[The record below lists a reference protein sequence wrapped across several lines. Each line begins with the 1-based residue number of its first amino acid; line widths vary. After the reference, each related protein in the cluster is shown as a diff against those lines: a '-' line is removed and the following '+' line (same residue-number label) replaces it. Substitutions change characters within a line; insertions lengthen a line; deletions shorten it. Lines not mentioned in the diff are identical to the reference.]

1 MAEQSAESLEPQLE
15 AHQPPAPSNS
25 NHLMDLTKPD
35 PLNTAMDGFALCSD
49 LPELLMYKNRLQ
61 EYTQKSSIPLPVY
74 QTINE
79 GVQHEPRFRSTV
91 WVDGASYTSHHVF
104 LHRKA
109 AEQDVARVALDGIT
123 QKIKEEGSP
132 LIREDTVFCKSILNE
147 YAVKMHLEKPTYN
160 TIRSEGLLPVFVSS
174 LVFDGV
180 TYTGEAGKNKK
191 EAEQLAARAVIL
203 SILGTSDSRTVITE
217 IIKSKVKLY
226 AALHKVDST
235 QSGVNPVAVSTAGTS
250 LAIPVNKGKDIEVS
264 GYISNTPNT
273 AIPYPWS
280 GQLNIIPATHQPYIP
295 ATHQP
300 YVPTAHQPFHEFKKP
315 KFEPS
320 SEAITITPPI
330 VFVPPA
336 LGQPLAVGS
345 SSTRKRRKK
354 KAKKKS
360 RVDAQLP
367 VAVVPSSQIPS
378 YSVAQ

>member
-1 MAEQSAESLEPQLE
+1 MGDRVRFWRDKWCGEMALEVMFPLIFYIVIDRE
-15 AHQPPAPSNS
+15 A
-25 NHLMDLTKPD
+25 
-35 PLNTAMDGFALCSD
+35 
-49 LPELLMYKNRLQ
+49 
-61 EYTQKSSIPLPVY
+61 
-74 QTINE
+74 
-79 GVQHEPRFRSTV
+79 TV
-91 WVDGASYTSHHVF
+91 ASYAQVQGHGETVDHLLICCLVA
-104 LHRKA
+104 LHLWMFI
-109 AEQDVARVALDGIT
+109 VAIFGLAWVQPWTVRVVLQSWAGRRVAKRHQKETGI
-123 QKIKEEGSP
+123 I
-132 LIREDTVFCKSILNE
+132 LIC
-147 YAVKMHLEKPTYN
+147 EKY
-160 TIRSEGLLPVFVSS
+160 
-174 LVFDGV
+174 
-180 TYTGEAGKNKK
+180 K
-191 EAEQLAARAVIL
+191 
-203 SILGTSDSRTVITE
+203 GTSDSRTVITE

-235 QSGVNPVAVSTAGTS
+235 QTGTS

>member
-25 NHLMDLTKPD
+25 N
-35 PLNTAMDGFALCSD
+35 

-203 SILGTSDSRTVITE
+203 SILG
-217 IIKSKVKLY
+217 
-226 AALHKVDST
+226 
-235 QSGVNPVAVSTAGTS
+235 
-250 LAIPVNKGKDIEVS
+250 
-264 GYISNTPNT
+264 
-273 AIPYPWS
+273 
-280 GQLNIIPATHQPYIP
+280 
-295 ATHQP
+295 
-300 YVPTAHQPFHEFKKP
+300 
-315 KFEPS
+315 
-320 SEAITITPPI
+320 
-330 VFVPPA
+330 
-336 LGQPLAVGS
+336 
-345 SSTRKRRKK
+345 
-354 KAKKKS
+354 
-360 RVDAQLP
+360 
-367 VAVVPSSQIPS
+367 IPS
-378 YSVAQ
+378 LSLYTNHCSEYIDIWIVYL